1 MGKKRT
7 QGFWSGEVWGRRKQ
21 LLKDPALWVSLVLAC
36 VTGLIAPFIPLGALY
51 VQDLANYALL
61 YAALSFGAAI
71 AGAGIALGVPGDK
84 RVRRWSNLKPQGSR
98 YSAFQNLLFTF
109 AWSAM
114 IQIGLVLVSFLAI
127 AFGTGFAVIPLGVAF
142 SDAWFHYFV
151 VYLAF
156 WLWWYALFELS
167 AVVRIFMQVAG
178 AIVKENVLNVDEG
191 GKEESATGGGP
202 EAKKSLIL
210 PHD

>member
-1 MGKKRT
+1 MGSKRT
-7 QGFWSGEVWGRRKQ
+7 LGFWRGEVWGRRKQ
-21 LLKDPALWVSLVLAC
+21 LLKDPALWVSLVLGTA
-36 VTGLIAPFIPLGALY
+36 TTLISPIIPLGALP

-84 RVRRWSNLKPQGSR
+84 RVHRWSNLVPKGSK
-98 YSAFQNLLFTF
+98 YSSFQNLLFTF

-127 AFGTGFAVIPLGVAF
+127 AFGTGFNVVPFAVNL
-142 SDAWFHYFV
+142 SDAWLHYVAVF
-151 VYLAF
+151 LSF

-167 AVVRIFMQVAG
+167 AVVRVFMQVAG
-178 AIVKENVLNVDEG
+178 AIAKENVLNVDAK
-191 GKEESATGGGP
+191 KEEPASEDGLDV
-202 EAKKSLIL
+202 KQSLIL
-210 PHD
+210 PGK